1 MDEALVWRKFLAEWP
16 VDIPR
21 SGVVVTALEQV
32 PFVDFLLSEHLG
44 LFERRAPDTVGG
56 RRVMIPYSTIAAI
69 KFVDPIPNEKFTAS
83 GFRAA
88 KPTKI
93 TVASVGI

>member
-16 VDIPR
+16 EDIPHI
-21 SGVVVTALEQV
+21 GVIVTALDQV
-32 PFVDFLLSEHLG
+32 PFVDFMLSEHFG

-56 RRVMIPYSTIAAI
+56 RRVMIPYNKIAAI
-69 KFVDPIPNEKFTAS
+69 KFVEPIPNEKFAAC

-88 KPTKI
+88 KL
-93 TVASVGI
+93 AD

>member
-16 VDIPR
+16 KEIPH

-32 PFVDFLLSEHLG
+32 TFVDFLLSEHFG
-44 LFERRAPDTVGG
+44 LFERRAPDTAGG
-56 RRVMIPYSTIAAI
+56 RRVMIPYGKILAL
-69 KFVDPIPNEKFTAS
+69 KFCEPIPNENFEAR

-88 KPTKI
+88 KPTE
-93 TVASVGI
+93 